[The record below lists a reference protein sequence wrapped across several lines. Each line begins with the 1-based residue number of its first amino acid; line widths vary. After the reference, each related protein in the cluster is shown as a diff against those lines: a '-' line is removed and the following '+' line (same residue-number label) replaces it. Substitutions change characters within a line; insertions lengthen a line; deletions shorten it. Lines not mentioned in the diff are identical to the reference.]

1 MDWKAIMALAV
12 LVCPLAW
19 CAVDDARQTKER
31 DARIAEACLAAGHMW
46 HSTWGGWCE
55 AQ

>member
-19 CAVDDARQTKER
+19 CAADDARQAKER
-31 DARIAEACLAAGHMW
+31 DARVAEACLAAGHMW

-55 AQ
+55 SL